1 VKGETRDVRR
11 EARGARTILI
21 MAAGTGGHIFPGLA
35 IAKDLAARGW
45 SIHWMGTPTG
55 MENKLVADAGYP
67 MVRVNMSGVR
77 GKGALAWLTL
87 PLKVLAAF
95 WQSSAAIFRIRPD
108 VVLSMGGYVAFPGGM
123 MAALWGKP
131 LVVHEPG
138 AVAGIANR
146 VLAPVADRVVVG
158 IEGAFDRK
166 VAQGWA
172 NALPKLR
179 RVDWL
184 GTPVREEIAALPA
197 PEARYAGREGRLR
210 LLVVGGSLGAQTM
223 NDLVLAAL
231 AALPPRER
239 PEVVHQAGAKLFDGL
254 REAYAK
260 AGVEGEVL
268 PFVDDMAARYAWC
281 DVLICRS
288 GAITV
293 AEIGVAGVASI
304 LFPLPWF
311 VADEQAANANF
322 LAERGAGVALRQLET
337 KPEDLARILRSLD
350 RERLARMAR
359 NARAL
364 GKPDAA
370 RLCADLC
377 MELAHAA

>member
-1 VKGETRDVRR
+1 MRR
-11 EARGARTILI
+11 EAQGGRTILI
-21 MAAGTGGHIFPGLA
+21 MAAGTGGHIFPGIA
-35 IAKDLAARGW
+35 IARELASRGW
-45 SIHWMGTPTG
+45 TIHWMGTPAG
-55 MENKLVADAGYP
+55 MENKLVAEAGYP

-87 PLKVLAAF
+87 PLKILVAF
-95 WQSSAAIFRIRPD
+95 WQSTVAIFRIRPD

-123 MAALWGKP
+123 MAALWGRP

-138 AVAGIANR
+138 AVAGITNR
-146 VLAPVADRVVVG
+146 VLAPVADRVIVG
-158 IEGAFDRK
+158 MQGAFDRR
-166 VAQGWA
+166 VAQKWA
-172 NALPKLR
+172 NALPKPR

-184 GTPVREEIAALPA
+184 GTPVRDEIASLAA
-197 PEARYAGREGRLR
+197 PDARYASRAGRLR

-231 AALPPRER
+231 AAMAPHER

-260 AGVEGEVL
+260 AGVEGEVV
-268 PFVDDMAARYAWC
+268 PFLDDMAARYSWC
-281 DVLICRS
+281 DVMICRS

-293 AEIGVAGVASI
+293 AEIGAAGVASI

-311 VADEQAANANF
+311 VADEQAANADF
-322 LAERGAGVALRQLET
+322 LAKRDAGIALRQLDT
-337 KPEDLARILRSLD
+337 KPADLAELLRGLD
-350 RERLARMAR
+350 RNRLAGMAR

-364 GKPDAA
+364 GKPDATK
-370 RLCADLC
+370 RCADLC